1 MKLQRG
7 LEADLLPTE
16 KTQLRP
22 FLLRQ
27 DADAD
32 SDEENNELDD
42 SAFRLLAENRAR
54 KKARHS
60 LSTSNYRS
68 TKHIH
73 GTTNAVER
81 LFSRAKILMSGQRK
95 KMTPRHLELLM
106 SLRMNCHLWNEE
118 TVQQAMLLDLEDCV

>member
-1 MKLQRG
+1 MI
-7 LEADLLPTE
+7 
-16 KTQLRP
+16 
-22 FLLRQ
+22 RQ
-27 DADAD
+27 DADAA

-60 LSTSNYRS
+60 SSASIYRS

-73 GTTNAVER
+73 GTTNSVER
-81 LFSRAKILMSGQRK
+81 LFSRAKIVMTDQRK
-95 KMTPRHLELLM
+95 RITPRHLELLM
-106 SLRMNCHLWNEE
+106 FLRMNRHLWNEE